1 MPTKRVSVNDLLKR
15 NRNNTNNLDLYA
27 NGNDYINHYRYY
39 SHLFDD
45 IPNRLQIEDIDLGKA
60 RAFIVND
67 YSNEINFENFSQT
80 FDFKLKKTLFD
91 DQYIVLNNNLVI
103 NLYNDSVYLLFANE
117 LTNFATDFLSK
128 LLIFKIKPKT
138 AKTTN
143 ISLIIKGYSGLET
156 KDIKIKKPK
165 LDIDL
170 HYNDDFKAINANILN
185 SIKKSKTQGLYLFHG
200 LPGTGKSTY
209 IKHLIQQQTKTVIFM
224 PPNMAGN
231 LDSMELT
238 EFLIDNPNCVL
249 VIEDAEDLIVSR
261 DDQFN
266 SRLSFLL
273 NITDGIL
280 SDSLGIQII
289 ATFNTELKN
298 IDKALLR
305 KGRLTSIYEF
315 KELELA
321 KTNALLANLNHNFV
335 SDKKMSLAD
344 IFNFETNTNYN
355 PKSKKSVGF

>member
-1 MPTKRVSVNDLLKR
+1 MQEVHHRMNELLNK
-15 NRNNTNNLDLYA
+15 NKTDLYA
-27 NGNDYINHYRYY
+27 NGNGYINHYRYY
-39 SHLFDD
+39 STLFDT
-45 IPNRLQIEDIDLGKA
+45 IPNRLMLDDIDIVKV
-60 RAFIVND
+60 REFILKD
-67 YSNEINFENFSQT
+67 FADQIIHENFAQT
-80 FDFKLKKTLFD
+80 LTTKTKKYQFD
-91 DQYIVLNNNLVI
+91 DQYFVFKNNLVI
-103 NLYNDSVYLLFANE
+103 NLYEEAIYLLFDTS
-117 LTNFATDFLSK
+117 LKDFATDFLNK
-128 LLIFKIKPKT
+128 MLVFKIKAKT

-143 ISLIIKGYSGLET
+143 ISLIIKGNYGLET

-170 HYNDDFKAINANILN
+170 HYNDDFKNISTNIVN

-200 LPGTGKSTY
+200 MPGTGKSTY

-261 DDQFN
+261 DNQYN

-289 ATFNTELKN
+289 ATFNTDLKN

-315 KELELA
+315 KELEKH
-321 KTNALLANLNHNFV
+321 KTNALLKKLNHDFV
-335 SDKKMSLAD
+335 SEKAMSLAD
-344 IFNFETNTNYN
+344 IFNYEADTNYN
-355 PKSKKSVGF
+355 PKSKKTVGF

>member
-1 MPTKRVSVNDLLKR
+1 M
-15 NRNNTNNLDLYA
+15 
-27 NGNDYINHYRYY
+27 
-39 SHLFDD
+39 
-45 IPNRLQIEDIDLGKA
+45 
-60 RAFIVND
+60 
-67 YSNEINFENFSQT
+67 
-80 FDFKLKKTLFD
+80 
-91 DQYIVLNNNLVI
+91 NNNLVI

-355 PKSKKSVGF
+355 PKSKKLVGF

>member
-1 MPTKRVSVNDLLKR
+1 MPNSEYRINELLNK
-15 NRNNTNNLDLYA
+15 NKSDLYA
-27 NGNDYINHYRYY
+27 NGNGYINHYRYY
-39 SHLFDD
+39 SNLFCEIPNRTAIDDIDILKVREYILKNFTAEIGHENSSEHYNFKEKKMLFDD
-45 IPNRLQIEDIDLGKA
+45 H
-60 RAFIVND
+60 
-67 YSNEINFENFSQT
+67 
-80 FDFKLKKTLFD
+80 
-91 DQYIVLNNNLVI
+91 YIVFKNNLVI
-103 NLYNDSVYLLFANE
+103 NLYEEAVFLLFSND
-117 LTNFATDFLSK
+117 LKPFADDFLQK
-128 LLIFKIKPKT
+128 IIAFKKKPKT

-143 ISLIIKGYSGLET
+143 ISLIIKGSYGLET

-165 LDIDL
+165 LDINL
-170 HYNDDFKAINANILN
+170 HYNDDFKEINTNIVS
-185 SIKKSKTQGLYLFHG
+185 SIKKAKTQGLYLFHG

-209 IKHLIQQQTKTVIFM
+209 IKHLIQQQSKTVIFM

-261 DDQFN
+261 DNQFN

-315 KELELA
+315 KELKID
-321 KTNALLANLNHNFV
+321 KTNALLAKLHHDFV
-335 SDKKMSLAD
+335 SDKPMSLAD
-344 IFNFETNTNYN
+344 IFNYEANTNYN
-355 PKSKKSVGF
+355 PKTKKSVGF

>member
-1 MPTKRVSVNDLLKR
+1 MDELFPKLNLNSR
-15 NRNNTNNLDLYA
+15 NTIQDLYA
-27 NGNDYINHYRYY
+27 NGNGYINHYRYY
-39 SHLFDD
+39 SNMFDD
-45 IPNRLQIEDIDLGKA
+45 VPNRLMIDGIDIAK
-60 RAFIVND
+60 
-67 YSNEINFENFSQT
+67 YSHFLLEEFKDVISIENFSKT
-80 FDFKLKKTLFD
+80 YHFKDKKLVFD
-91 DQYIVLNNNLVI
+91 DHYVVLKNNLVI
-103 NLYNDSVYLLFANE
+103 NLYEEAVYLLFSNDLTLYA
-117 LTNFATDFLSK
+117 TNFLE
-128 LLIFKIKPKT
+128 KIKPFKLKVRNE
-138 AKTTN
+138 KTTN
-143 ISLIIKGYSGLET
+143 ISLIIKGSYGLET

-170 HYNDDFKAINANILN
+170 HYNDDFKEVNLNIVN
-185 SIKKSKTQGLYLFHG
+185 SIKKAKTQGLYLFHG
-200 LPGTGKSTY
+200 MAGTGKSTY
-209 IKHLIQQQTKTVIFM
+209 IKHLIQLQTKTVIFM

-238 EFLIDNPNCVL
+238 EFLIDNPNCIL

-261 DDQFN
+261 DEHFN

-315 KELELA
+315 KELETK
-321 KTNALLANLNHNFV
+321 KTNELLASLNHNFV
-335 SDKKMSLAD
+335 SDKPMTLAD
-344 IFNFETNTNYN
+344 IFNYEAETNYK
-355 PKSKKSVGF
+355 PKEKKSVGF

>member
-1 MPTKRVSVNDLLKR
+1 MQDYDSRINELLTKNKP
-15 NRNNTNNLDLYA
+15 DLYA
-27 NGNDYINHYRYY
+27 NGNGYINHYRYY
-39 SHLFDD
+39 SNLFNE
-45 IPNRLQIEDIDLGKA
+45 IPNRLNIENIAIKDA
-60 RAFIVND
+60 RNFIYTN
-67 YSNEINFENFSQT
+67 YNQEIRLENFAQSIEP
-80 FDFKLKKTLFD
+80 KKSKIEFED
-91 DQYIVLNNNLVI
+91 HYIVFKNNLVI
-103 NLYNDSVYLLFANE
+103 NLYEESVFLIFETSLTEFAYEFAKKLFA
-117 LTNFATDFLSK
+117 
-128 LLIFKIKPKT
+128 FKIIEKRT
-138 AKTTN
+138 NISN
-143 ISLIIKGYSGLET
+143 ISLIIKGNYGLDT
-156 KDIKIKKPK
+156 KSIKIKKPK

-170 HYNDDFKAINANILN
+170 HYNDDFKDLNNHILKG
-185 SIKKSKTQGLYLFHG
+185 IKRNKTQGLYLFHG

-209 IKHLIQQQTKTVIFM
+209 IKYLIQQQTKTVIFM

-238 EFLIDNPNCVL
+238 EFLIDNPNCIL

-261 DDQFN
+261 ENQFN

-315 KELELA
+315 KELETG
-321 KTNALLANLNHNFV
+321 KTNALLSKLKHDFV
-335 SDKKMSLAD
+335 SEKPMSLAD
-344 IFNFETNTNYN
+344 IFNYEANTNYN
-355 PKSKKSVGF
+355 PKSKKAVGF